1 MSSCQKNT
9 VPLIRLRIFQLLFIL
24 SASYSAFAQEKWS
37 LQKCIDYAKDNNIQ
51 LKQSILMTEGA
62 GQNYFQSKMNLLPT
76 INGNVQ
82 YGLNKGKNID
92 PTTNLF
98 VTQNINSAN
107 FSLNSS
113 IKLFGGFA
121 KINEI
126 QQKYFDFMSSQYS
139 TQQAANNI
147 ALGIVNAYLQILF
160 TQEQL
165 AIAQEQRK
173 ISAGQEDRTQKMVD
187 AGVLPQGSLYDIQA
201 QAANDELSLVTA
213 QNQLTLAK
221 LNLQQMLNLDKPVD
235 IEIPELK
242 IPSADIFNT
251 SSAED
256 VYGQALTNQP
266 QIKSAEFKLKS
277 SQKGLAISRGGL
289 YPNLS
294 LFASLST
301 NYSSIVQQANQ
312 QSMTFDTLTIGYV
325 LPTFSR
331 VISLQPKYNLEKTP
345 FKTQWN
351 NNFGQGV
358 GVTLSIPVFNNWMVR
373 NYISQSK
380 LNLLNAQYNLDLE
393 KQTLKKDVETAYTDA
408 IASKDKY
415 AAALKSETATE
426 SSFRYA
432 EQKYNAGTINSLEYI
447 TAKNNFVTAKSNV
460 LQSKYEYIFRLK
472 VLDFYQ
478 GKPLTIQ

>member
-1 MSSCQKNT
+1 
-9 VPLIRLRIFQLLFIL
+9 LFTL
-24 SASYSAFAQEKWS
+24 HFAFAQEKWS
-37 LQKCIDYAKDNNIQ
+37 LQKCIDYARDNNIQ
-51 LKQSILMTEGA
+51 LKQSMLATEAA
-62 GQNYFQSKMNLLPT
+62 GQDYFKSKLNLLPT
-76 INGNVQ
+76 LNGNVQ

-113 IKLFGGFA
+113 LKLFGGFA

-147 ALGIVNAYLQILF
+147 ALGVVNAYLQVLF
-160 TQEQL
+160 AQEQL
-165 AIAQEQRK
+165 TIAREQKK
-173 ISAGQEDRTQKMVD
+173 ISEEQEDRTQKMVD
-187 AGVLPQGSLYDIQA
+187 AGMLPQGSLYDIQA
-201 QAANDELSLVTA
+201 QVASDELSLVTA
-213 QNQLTLAK
+213 QNQYILVK
-221 LNLQQMLNLDKPVD
+221 LNLQQLLNLNNPVD
-235 IEIPELK
+235 IEIPDII
-242 IPSADIFNT
+242 IPSTELLNT
-251 SSAED
+251 ASANEI
-256 VYGQALTNQP
+256 YEQALTNKP

-294 LFASLST
+294 LFTSLST

-312 QSMTFDTLTIGYV
+312 QSLTFDTLTIGYV
-325 LPTFSR
+325 LPTFSK
-331 VISLQPKYNLEKTP
+331 VISLQPQYDLEKTP

-393 KQTLKKDVETAYTDA
+393 KQTLQKDVQTAYTDA
-408 IASKDKY
+408 LAAKDKY
-415 AAALKSETATE
+415 AASQKSEAATGL
-426 SSFRYA
+426 SFQYA
-432 EQKYNAGTINSLEYI
+432 EKKYNAGVMNSFDYI
-447 TAKNNFVTAKSNV
+447 TAKNNFVTAKSKV

-478 GKPLTIQ
+478 GKPLDLQ

>member
-1 MSSCQKNT
+1 MHLR
-9 VPLIRLRIFQLLFIL
+9 VFLLIFIL
-24 SASYSAFAQEKWS
+24 IFFHSAFAQEKWS

-51 LKQSILMTEGA
+51 LKQSALMTEGA

-98 VTQNINSAN
+98 VTQNINSAS
-107 FSLNSS
+107 FSLNSG
-113 IKLFGGFA
+113 IKLFGGFT

-147 ALGIVNAYLQILF
+147 ALSVVNAYLQILF

-165 AIAQEQRK
+165 ALAQEQK
-173 ISAGQEDRTQKMVD
+173 KVSAEQEARTQKMTDV
-187 AGVLPQGSLYDIQA
+187 GILPQGSLYDIQA
-201 QAANDELSLVTA
+201 QVASDELSLVTA

-221 LNLQQMLNLDKPVD
+221 LNLQQLLNLDKPVD
-235 IEIPELK
+235 IEIPDLK
-242 IPSADIFNT
+242 MPSSDRLQT
-251 SSAED
+251 LSAGE
-256 VYGQALTNQP
+256 VYEQALTNQP

-294 LFASLST
+294 LFASIST
-301 NYSSIVQQANQ
+301 NYSSIVQQVNQ
-312 QSMTFDTLTIGYV
+312 ESITYDTLTIGYV
-325 LPTFSR
+325 LPTFSK
-331 VISLQPKYNLEKTP
+331 VISMQPKYSFEKTP
-345 FKTQWN
+345 FRDQWN

-358 GVTLSIPVFNNWMVR
+358 GVTLSVPVFNNWITR

-408 IASKDKY
+408 VAAKDKY
-415 AAALKSETATE
+415 AAALKSETATM

-447 TAKNNFVTAKSNV
+447 TAKNNSVTAKSNV